1 MVGSTSL
8 YQMVLIQRIEPCT
21 LKGQAGYRRSYYSL
35 RTMGEESLSH
45 SVVSMLCPRVA
56 ESCIKH
62 QITIPFLFILPSP
75 PQLHLHPYPQTS
87 TAPPPSRLPN
97 PPQLHPH
104 PDSPALHSISL
115 SWRCDDKKTKVNRYK
130 LGSHR
135 QVLCVF
141 THEHF
146 HCFCFYSLAP
156 PPHTQLLGMHT
167 PFFPFI
173 HVCIH
178 PSTYSLSIHPCT
190 YPHIYPCLCPCVC
203 PLRHLPIPSHSILQ
217 DD

>member
-1 MVGSTSL
+1 M
-8 YQMVLIQRIEPCT
+8 
-21 LKGQAGYRRSYYSL
+21 KGQAGYRRSYYSQ
-35 RTMGEESLSH
+35 RMVREEALSH
-45 SVVSMLCPRVA
+45 SAVSTLCPRIA

-62 QITIPFLFILPSP
+62 QITIPFLVILPSP
-75 PQLHLHPYPQTS
+75 PQLHPHQDYPV
-87 TAPPPSRLPN
+87 
-97 PPQLHPH
+97 
-104 PDSPALHSISL
+104 LHSISL
-115 SWRCDDKKTKVNRYK
+115 SWRCDDKKTKGNRYK

-141 THEHF
+141 THEHL

-156 PPHTQLLGMHT
+156 PPHTQLLDMHV

-178 PSTYSLSIHPCT
+178 TSTHSLSIHPCT

-203 PLRHLPIPSHSILQ
+203 PLSHLPIHLTQPFRTTRLQ
-217 DD
+217 SDARS